1 MCFVRRDGMTRDIEL
16 RLVKSGSAI
25 GQRDR
30 RFSLAFH
37 IAFLGHLHLYAMNH
51 KRKIFHTI
59 GAEVEALSLQL
70 QYCTFNKC
78 TQLSARE
85 SFICWVFSFSLLFF
99 FSNIMDYYQSTI
111 ILSIY
116 FNQFDRLEMKN
127 ISCHQSWNIPWKHHF
142 NYIIHTCIVNW
153 KAIIVSFYLRY
164 NIVKY
169 MGTGRVYW
177 FCVIRKYEINVKLFY
192 LNHPKFG
199 FKIKNRKN

>member
-1 MCFVRRDGMTRDIEL
+1 MLWITSE
-16 RLVKSGSAI
+16 K
-25 GQRDR
+25 
-30 RFSLAFH
+30 FS
-37 IAFLGHLHLYAMNH
+37 
-51 KRKIFHTI
+51 
-59 GAEVEALSLQL
+59 
-70 QYCTFNKC
+70 
-78 TQLSARE
+78 TQLALKLKHYLYSYDIALLTSAHSSRLE
-85 SFICWVFSFSLLFF
+85 NLLFVEFFRFRYYFF

-127 ISCHQSWNIPWKHHF
+127 ISCHQSRNIPWKHHF